1 MERRTEYLKIL
12 TQFIRFGLVGILNNL
27 ITLAVYYFVIAIN
40 RNYYLFGNM
49 LGFLAGTLNAYI
61 LNSRVVF
68 RRKGKQRPNRTAL
81 GRTYVTYTVSLLIST
96 GLLFLLINVFS
107 FSEKIAPLF
116 ALIVTVPFNFF
127 MNRLW
132 VYRKGLDET

>member
-1 MERRTEYLKIL
+1 MKRRTEYLKIL

-68 RRKGKQRPNRTAL
+68 RREGKEQTNRTAL
-81 GRTYVTYTVSLLIST
+81 GKTYATYTISLLIST